1 MRFAL
6 CTAVALLAAA
16 LLPAS
21 AQGDVTVEVDQVD
34 ADVGLPLILIAGD
47 TGVNRINIEQ
57 RANDYVIT
65 SVSIPAALPV
75 AGNGCAA
82 DAQEP
87 SRIVCPRQKSTNI
100 DLGADDDEL
109 TVTALTD
116 PIAAFGG
123 DGDDELNGG
132 AGNDVLAGGN
142 GDDTLD
148 GHQGVDAY
156 FGQAGQDTIEALDG
170 NAERVSCGADTD
182 LVRNDF
188 VDIIAECEGAKDGD
202 ADNVSSALDCNDANP
217 SIFPGARET
226 LENGIDEDCDGR
238 DNLILDRD
246 GDGFPVPADC
256 NDANAAIRP
265 GALEV
270 KGNDVDENCDSRAEP
285 FSLLRALVLNNWQV
299 VGRRTKLKL
308 LQVRNAPRGARI
320 VFRCRGKG
328 CPSSRAVTKTVPR
341 DLAPIRLDN
350 RRLRRATL
358 RPGAKL
364 TVQITANATTGR
376 TFTYRVKNG
385 ELPPWTVSCR
395 SPNETRNRA
404 C

>member
-1 MRFAL
+1 MRLAL
-6 CTAVALLAAA
+6 CTAVGLLAAA

-21 AQGDVTVEVDQVD
+21 ALGDVTVEVDQVD
-34 ADVGLPLILIAGD
+34 ADVGLPLIRIDGD
-47 TGVNRINIEQ
+47 TGINRVSIEQ
-57 RANDYVIT
+57 RANEYIIT
-65 SVSIPAALPV
+65 SVSIPADLPV
-75 AGNGCAA
+75 AGNGCVA

-87 SRIVCPRQKSTNI
+87 SRIRCPRQKSINI
-100 DLGADDDEL
+100 DLGANADEL
-109 TVTALTD
+109 TVQSLTD

-123 DGDDELNGG
+123 DGNDTLNGG
-132 AGNDVLAGGN
+132 SGTDVLAGGS

-148 GHQGVDAY
+148 GHEGVDAY

-170 NAERVSCGADTD
+170 NAERVSCGADSD

-188 VDIIAECEGAKDGD
+188 IDIIAECEGAKDGD
-202 ADNVSSALDCNDANP
+202 GDNFSSNIDCNDANRAI
-217 SIFPGARET
+217 SPGARET

-238 DNLILDRD
+238 DNVNLDRD
-246 GDGFPVPADC
+246 GDGFPLPADC

-270 KGNDVDENCDSRAEP
+270 KGNDLDENCDSRSEP

-299 VGRRTKLKL
+299 DGRRTKLKL
-308 LQVRNAPRGARI
+308 LQVRNAPRGARV

-341 DLAPIRLDN
+341 DLAPIRLDS

-364 TVQITANATTGR
+364 TVQITADATTGR
-376 TFTYRVKNG
+376 TFTYSIKNA
-385 ELPPWTVSCR
+385 ELPLWKVSCR